1 MRLWPFALGLA
12 IALFPFDW
20 LAETWTPFGALFDRV
35 FVTARDHAVGHTTLF
50 CLLGLLALLSLPA
63 LAARPVVYI
72 ALLVPAALAQEALQA
87 LFKRQAPGL
96 GDGRDLLYDLL
107 GWCIALGAL
116 WLMRHVGLQL
126 AARR

>member
-1 MRLWPFALGLA
+1 MGLA

-20 LAETWTPFGALFDRV
+20 LAETWTLFGALFDRV

-50 CLLGLLALLSLPA
+50 FLLGLLALLSLPA
-63 LAARPVVYI
+63 LAARPVVYV

-87 LFKRQAPGL
+87 LFKRHASGL
-96 GDGRDLLYDLL
+96 GDGRVLLYDLL

-116 WLMRHVGLQL
+116 WLVRQIGLQR

>member
-1 MRLWPFALGLA
+1 MGLA

-20 LAETWTPFGALFDRV
+20 LAETWPPFGALFDRV

-63 LAARPVVYI
+63 LAARPIVYV

-87 LFKRQAPGL
+87 MFKRQTPGL

-116 WLMRHVGLQL
+116 WLVRQIGLQR

>member
-1 MRLWPFALGLA
+1 MGLA

-20 LAETWTPFGALFDRV
+20 LAETWPPFGALFDRV

-63 LAARPVVYI
+63 LAARPVVYV

-87 LFKRQAPGL
+87 LFKQQAPRL
-96 GDGRDLLYDLL
+96 GSGRDLLYDLL

-116 WLMRHVGLQL
+116 WLVRRMALQH

>member
-1 MRLWPFALGLA
+1 MVFRRGRAHVPPSGLQNRL
-12 IALFPFDW
+12 
-20 LAETWTPFGALFDRV
+20 R
-35 FVTARDHAVGHTTLF
+35 TARDHAVGHTTLF

-63 LAARPVVYI
+63 LAARPILYV

-96 GDGRDLLYDLL
+96 GDGRDLFFDLL

-116 WLMRHVGLQL
+116 WLGRQL
-126 AARR
+126 MIQRAARC